1 MEISPR
7 ASRMESNINRE
18 LPVNLPTRQEI
29 IKNSHL
35 SETDFDESRYR
46 EYIQSFHER
55 VQLLRE
61 QEAHLRSDFNALK
74 PYYSEGS
81 IDFRKHFDLVEDL
94 LRKLSSNLHSVF
106 HQRDL
111 FPQSDHWFLAETQV
125 DELSMQVRDLK
136 HAMSNLYS
144 IGTYHSTSRKAS
156 LRDEIGPGQ
165 YARVES
171 SAMYARAALQPRETE
186 KYFGNLLSLPEN
198 VRHETVLVANGMA
211 ALTTALALVKS
222 EKYNGNY
229 LIAANPYYEL
239 TKAFKQMLDERGVK
253 EAGFQPPETLLQNMK
268 ENNPDVI
275 IVEPIQNNADM
286 QEIDVASL
294 VSIPTKHEKRF
305 FILDYTLSGQN
316 FAISDYVDKATT
328 HDVFILI
335 SSVHKMYEQGDD
347 ITPAGVIHVVGKGA
361 VEIESVVEKI
371 RTLRSMLGTNIAVPS
386 LLLLQKISL
395 GAVEAYSSSIERNVT
410 TLSRALQKVDCPL
423 VKKIVT
429 APTSATGVSRG
440 LFFIIQF
447 HEKSGPS
454 FIGKVL
460 EKAREH
466 NLQVTEKFAFGYRHT
481 SLCLFGDEAVVR
493 IAPGIED
500 SRKIEVLKRIFTEV
514 LTILPRESKD

>member
-46 EYIQSFHER
+46 EYIQSFQER

-171 SAMYARAALQPRETE
+171 SAMYARAALQPRET
-186 KYFGNLLSLPEN
+186 
-198 VRHETVLVANGMA
+198 
-211 ALTTALALVKS
+211 
-222 EKYNGNY
+222 
-229 LIAANPYYEL
+229 
-239 TKAFKQMLDERGVK
+239 
-253 EAGFQPPETLLQNMK
+253 
-268 ENNPDVI
+268 
-275 IVEPIQNNADM
+275 
-286 QEIDVASL
+286 
-294 VSIPTKHEKRF
+294 
-305 FILDYTLSGQN
+305 
-316 FAISDYVDKATT
+316 
-328 HDVFILI
+328 
-335 SSVHKMYEQGDD
+335 
-347 ITPAGVIHVVGKGA
+347 
-361 VEIESVVEKI
+361 
-371 RTLRSMLGTNIAVPS
+371 
-386 LLLLQKISL
+386 
-395 GAVEAYSSSIERNVT
+395 
-410 TLSRALQKVDCPL
+410 
-423 VKKIVT
+423 
-429 APTSATGVSRG
+429 
-440 LFFIIQF
+440 
-447 HEKSGPS
+447 
-454 FIGKVL
+454 
-460 EKAREH
+460 
-466 NLQVTEKFAFGYRHT
+466 
-481 SLCLFGDEAVVR
+481 
-493 IAPGIED
+493 
-500 SRKIEVLKRIFTEV
+500 
-514 LTILPRESKD
+514 